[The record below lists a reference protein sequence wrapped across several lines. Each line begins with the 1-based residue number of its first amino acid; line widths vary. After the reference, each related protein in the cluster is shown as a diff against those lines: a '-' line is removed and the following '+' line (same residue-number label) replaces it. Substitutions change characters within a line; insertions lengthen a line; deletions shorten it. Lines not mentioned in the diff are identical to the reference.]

1 MSGKQS
7 HSKRGAYAGDEG
19 LFCLW
24 QEALS
29 MFKKCVLECGVSYD
43 RFRDDFINSHT
54 FHNVKNPATR
64 NDHLVNLGRIA
75 ALLMF
80 REDLVRKYYSRGT
93 DHETFLSCMRD
104 LMLDGGKT
112 KARTLNFECFFSD
125 KVLSL
130 LAQAANDIPLF
141 KRPVSPQDMALLFNE
156 CSANDEDPLV
166 ANRNT
171 VVAYFFSQMNSF
183 GLITANYQLVIST
196 NRLIM
201 GSTGRN
207 YMTQHDLSVALIR
220 YGSKDRPAKT
230 RIDRWVD
237 LIRTAKNTIKE

>member
-1 MSGKQS
+1 
-7 HSKRGAYAGDEG
+7 
-19 LFCLW
+19 
-24 QEALS
+24 
-29 MFKKCVLECGVSYD
+29 MFRKTVLECGVSYD
-43 RFRDDFINSHT
+43 RFREDFINSHT
-54 FHNVKNPATR
+54 FHAVRNPVIK
-64 NDHLVNLGRIA
+64 NDHQVNLGRIA
-75 ALLMF
+75 ALLMY
-80 REDLVRKYYSRGT
+80 REDLVRKYYSGES
-93 DHETFLSCMRD
+93 DHETFLSCMRE
-104 LMLDGGKT
+104 LMLEGGGRP
-112 KARTLNFECFFSD
+112 KARSLNFECFFSD
-125 KVLSL
+125 KVLTL

-207 YMTQHDLSVALIR
+207 YMTQHDLSVALLR
-220 YGSKDRPAKT
+220 YGSKDRPAKAC
-230 RIDRWVD
+230 IDSWVD
-237 LIRTAKNTIKE
+237 LIRTATESIKE

>member
-1 MSGKQS
+1 
-7 HSKRGAYAGDEG
+7 
-19 LFCLW
+19 
-24 QEALS
+24 
-29 MFKKCVLECGVSYD
+29 
-43 RFRDDFINSHT
+43 
-54 FHNVKNPATR
+54 
-64 NDHLVNLGRIA
+64 
-75 ALLMF
+75 
-80 REDLVRKYYSRGT
+80 
-93 DHETFLSCMRD
+93 
-104 LMLDGGKT
+104 
-112 KARTLNFECFFSD
+112 
-125 KVLSL
+125 
-130 LAQAANDIPLF
+130 
-141 KRPVSPQDMALLFNE
+141 MALLFNE

-237 LIRTAKNTIKE
+237 LIRTAKNSIKE

>member
-1 MSGKQS
+1 
-7 HSKRGAYAGDEG
+7 
-19 LFCLW
+19 
-24 QEALS
+24 
-29 MFKKCVLECGVSYD
+29 MFKKAVLECGMSYD
-43 RFRDDFINSHT
+43 RFRDDFINSHI
-54 FHNVKNPATR
+54 FHTVKNPTTR
-64 NDHLVNLGRIA
+64 NDHLVNLGRVE

-80 REDLVRKYYSRGT
+80 REDLVRKYYSREN
-93 DHETFLSCMRD
+93 DRETFLSCMRE

-125 KVLSL
+125 KVLSI

-141 KRPVSPQDMALLFNE
+141 KRPVSLQDMALLFNE

-183 GLITANYQLVIST
+183 GLISANYQLVIST

-201 GSTGRN
+201 GSTARN
-207 YMTQHDLSVALIR
+207 YMTQNDLSVALVR

-237 LIRTAKNTIKE
+237 LIRTAKNSKKE